1 MKNLRDNSNKKRLL
15 IIGPAPQNT
24 GGVSIHIRRLIS
36 LLKDYTTIDFIDEG
50 RKRWDGIFNLRTLN
64 IFKYIRKI
72 KVCDV
77 VYINSSVFILRIF
90 NILVSKLLLRPT
102 VVTIHRDLTI
112 ERYKKITIA
121 ALKLCNSV
129 IVVNDKTLDFLNK
142 HISASK
148 LHLIPAFIPPIIDEE
163 PDIPLHVKEWI
174 SKVRSCN
181 NSVLMISNASKLVLH
196 NGEDLYG
203 LDMCVELISKLAE
216 MGKNNYYLIFI
227 VMANSERQKQM
238 LEEYKKMVEKAN
250 LQDRILILDE
260 PLSFVRLI
268 SMSDIV
274 LRTTNTDGDAISI
287 REGLFMG
294 KTVIASDVVKRPLG
308 VLLFKTRNINSLLE
322 VVLSSKLKD
331 SESLSTNQEI
341 DYLKLYSSILLLN

>member
-1 MKNLRDNSNKKRLL
+1 
-15 IIGPAPQNT
+15 
-24 GGVSIHIRRLIS
+24 
-36 LLKDYTTIDFIDEG
+36 
-50 RKRWDGIFNLRTLN
+50 
-64 IFKYIRKI
+64 
-72 KVCDV
+72 
-77 VYINSSVFILRIF
+77 
-90 NILVSKLLLRPT
+90 
-102 VVTIHRDLTI
+102 
-112 ERYKKITIA
+112 
-121 ALKLCNSV
+121 
-129 IVVNDKTLDFLNK
+129 
-142 HISASK
+142 
-148 LHLIPAFIPPIIDEE
+148 
-163 PDIPLHVKEWI
+163 
-174 SKVRSCN
+174 
-181 NSVLMISNASKLVLH
+181 
-196 NGEDLYG
+196 
-203 LDMCVELISKLAE
+203 
-216 MGKNNYYLIFI
+216 
-227 VMANSERQKQM
+227 MANSERQKQM